1 MKRKVD
7 EEEDIIVNPFLYL
20 LDTTL
25 YIVASLFEQPFTHLD
40 LKLNKKFDT
49 NADSQLSI
57 RSFCRLMSTCHYM
70 YKTIGGVYYE
80 NYKEKLMHL
89 QYCTVCEES
98 DLYTMC
104 FVCETSFCIG
114 CVGTGLCDCEECGN
128 VACPMCIV
136 SHGRFESCE
145 ECEDEYCWDCAG
157 RALSYDLCEGC
168 QSSNK

>member
-1 MKRKVD
+1 MKRVL
-7 EEEDIIVNPFLYL
+7 EEDDTTTTPFLNL
-20 LDTTL
+20 VKDVTL
-25 YIVASLFEQPFTHLD
+25 HITANLFKIPWSYLD
-40 LKLNKKFDT
+40 LKLNKKFDV

-57 RSFCRLMSTCHYM
+57 QSFCRLMSTCHYM

-104 FVCETSFCIG
+104 FVCETSFCVG
-114 CVGTGLCDCEECGN
+114 CVGTGLCDCEDCGN
-128 VACPMCIV
+128 IACPSCV
-136 SHGRFESCE
+136 ESHGRFESCE

-157 RALSYDLCEGC
+157 RVLSYDLCQHC
-168 QSSNK
+168 RFSNK